1 MMDNDDDQIDLLGN
15 MNEIDML
22 KQAFSKRKY
31 TPLNLKFDFIA
42 DLPASSQGNG
52 DPMH

>member
-1 MMDNDDDQIDLLGN
+1 MMDNDDDEIDLLGN

-22 KQAFSKRKY
+22 KQAFSKH
-31 TPLNLKFDFIA
+31 
-42 DLPASSQGNG
+42 LPASSQGNG